1 MPKPS
6 SRISGIVPSGKN
18 GWEIHFAA
26 MTRKQA
32 GENVIMLSVG
42 DHDFDTP
49 SETVEACVQ
58 AVRGGH
64 HHYTQLPGLPRL
76 RAALAALSQECT
88 GLETDADEIM
98 VTIGG
103 QGALYAAFQA
113 VLDPGAHAVIVSPY
127 YATYPGTVRAAG
139 GRYTEIAT
147 HAENN
152 FEPSLEEIEAALE
165 ADTRA
170 ILINSPNNP
179 TGAVY
184 SRQTIERIAEICRE
198 RDLWLL
204 SDEVYWTIRSD
215 KEHISPRILPGMKE
229 RTLVINSLS
238 KSHGMTGWRVG
249 WLTGP
254 AEMIAVMTNLN
265 LVATY
270 GLPDFTSHAAIAA
283 AENAFGVREIA
294 ELYANR
300 RETFL
305 SAVHGMNG
313 IIVRGSEGGMYVMLD
328 IRAVEEDCE
337 KFAWELLN
345 DEDVAVLPGA
355 SFGDAAKGHIRIS
368 MCQDE
373 ETLREAARRLQRFVA
388 ARLGE
393 PSQGVAAS

>member
-1 MPKPS
+1 MPQPS

-26 MTRKQA
+26 LTRKQA
-32 GENVIMLSVG
+32 GEEVIMLSVG

-49 SETVEACVQ
+49 EGTVDACVE

-76 RAALAALSQECT
+76 RTALAKLSEDCT
-88 GLETDADEIM
+88 GTETSADEIM

-103 QGALYAAFQA
+103 QGALYAAFQS
-113 VLDPGAHAVIVSPY
+113 VLDPGAHALIVSPY

-139 GRYTEIAT
+139 GRYTEIET
-147 HAENN
+147 HAEND

-165 ADTRA
+165 PDTRA

-184 SRQTIERIAEICRE
+184 SRATIERIAEICRQ

-215 KEHISPRILPGMKE
+215 REHISPRALPGMKE

-254 AEMIAVMTNLN
+254 ADMIAVMTNLN

-283 AENAFGVREIA
+283 AENAFGMREIA
-294 ELYANR
+294 ELYTRR
-300 RETFL
+300 REVFL
-305 SAVHGMNG
+305 NAVRGLNE

-328 IRAVEEDCE
+328 IRAIEQDCE
-337 KFAWELLN
+337 TFAWDLLKE
-345 DEDVAVLPGA
+345 EDVAVLPGA
-355 SFGDAAKGHIRIS
+355 SFGDAARGHIRIS

-373 ETLREAARRLQRFVA
+373 ETLREAATRLQRFITNRL
-388 ARLGE
+388 ARAKQSACAG
-393 PSQGVAAS
+393 